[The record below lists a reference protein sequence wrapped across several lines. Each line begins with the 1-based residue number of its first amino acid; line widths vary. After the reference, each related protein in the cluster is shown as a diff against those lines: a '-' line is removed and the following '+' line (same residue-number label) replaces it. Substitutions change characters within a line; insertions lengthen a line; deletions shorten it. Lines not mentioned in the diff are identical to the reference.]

1 MPFNEENFIKLQ
13 LSLERIDARL
23 EDVREIKSELKLTR
37 QQVGE
42 LQSSVRNM
50 QTEYANLEDDVREL
64 KEKNT
69 WLTRTVAG
77 AILSAVI
84 GVVLTL
90 F

>member
-13 LSLERIDARL
+13 LALERIDARL
-23 EDVREIKSELKLTR
+23 EDVREIKSELKQTR
-37 QQVGE
+37 QQMSE
-42 LQSSVRNM
+42 LQSSVTNM
-50 QTEYANLEDDVREL
+50 KTEYINLEEDVKEL

>member
-13 LSLERIDARL
+13 LALERIDARL
-23 EDVREIKSELKLTR
+23 EDVREIKSELKQTR
-37 QQVGE
+37 QQVSE
-42 LQSSVRNM
+42 LQSSVTNM
-50 QTEYANLEDDVREL
+50 KTEHVNLEEDVKEL

>member
-13 LSLERIDARL
+13 LALERIDARL
-23 EDVREIKSELKLTR
+23 EDVREIKSELKQTR
-37 QQVGE
+37 QQVSE
-42 LQSSVRNM
+42 LQSSVTTM
-50 QTEYANLEDDVREL
+50 KTEYVNLEEDVKEL

>member
-13 LSLERIDARL
+13 LALERIDARL
-23 EDVREIKSELKLTR
+23 EDVREIKSELKQTR
-37 QQVGE
+37 QQVSE
-42 LQSSVRNM
+42 LQSSVTNIK
-50 QTEYANLEDDVREL
+50 TEYVNLEEDVKEL